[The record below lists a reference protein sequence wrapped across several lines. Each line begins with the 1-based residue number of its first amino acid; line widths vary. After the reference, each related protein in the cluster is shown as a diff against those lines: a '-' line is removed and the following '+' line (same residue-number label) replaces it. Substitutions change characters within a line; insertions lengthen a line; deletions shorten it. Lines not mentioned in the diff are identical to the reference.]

1 VTCNLSVM
9 MTTRAVATA
18 HFMCLLASLAP
29 KLPVSLLQLNLARI
43 CLLLLVA
50 VAGLPMLRSLDEHTG
65 RIPCQH
71 ECKSHR
77 ALFWSLQ

>member
-1 VTCNLSVM
+1 MTCNLSVM
-9 MTTRAVATA
+9 MATRAVAA
-18 HFMCLLASLAP
+18 AYFMCLLASLAP
-29 KLPVSLLQLNLARI
+29 KLPVQLLQLNLARI
-43 CLLLLVA
+43 RLLLLVA

-71 ECKSHR
+71 ECQSHR

>member
-1 VTCNLSVM
+1 
-9 MTTRAVATA
+9 
-18 HFMCLLASLAP
+18 
-29 KLPVSLLQLNLARI
+29 
-43 CLLLLVA
+43 

-71 ECKSHR
+71 ECQSHR

>member
-1 VTCNLSVM
+1 MTCIMSVM
-9 MTTRAVATA
+9 MATRAVAA
-18 HFMCLLASLAP
+18 YFMCFWLRLRP
-29 KLPVSLLQLNLARI
+29 KLPVQLLQLNLTRI

-71 ECKSHR
+71 ECQSHR
-77 ALFWSLQ
+77 ALFWSL